1 MAAIELL
8 HTVVFLTLLVGFISI
23 LYYRRFGSVEKFFVY
38 YIWMS
43 AFFELFAMSVNLE
56 SVNNVLVDYGW
67 KNNLPGLHLFT
78 ILQFILLVLFFSR
91 VLQKYLVDFL
101 WKIVLIIGSL
111 LILANSIFIQSIFEF
126 NSYSKTVVELAII
139 LASMFYFVKLML
151 SDIIKDHNVVLT
163 YFVTAVFVN
172 ASVSILIHL
181 FSNSIMQMEQ
191 EFLTQLWNVRTMVNI
206 LTQFIILYGIYLVI
220 TRERKL
226 QNRNQLDISH
236 S

>member
-1 MAAIELL
+1 
-8 HTVVFLTLLVGFISI
+8 
-23 LYYRRFGSVEKFFVY
+23 
-38 YIWMS
+38 MS

-91 VLQKYLVDFL
+91 VLQEYLVDYL
-101 WKIVLIIGSL
+101 WKLVLIIGSL
-111 LILANSIFIQSIFEF
+111 IILANSIFIQSIFTF

-139 LASMFYFVKLML
+139 LASISYFVKLML
-151 SDIIKDHNVVLT
+151 SDKIKDHNVVLT

-226 QNRNQLDISH
+226 QNRTQLDISH

>member
-1 MAAIELL
+1 
-8 HTVVFLTLLVGFISI
+8 
-23 LYYRRFGSVEKFFVY
+23 
-38 YIWMS
+38 MS

>member
-1 MAAIELL
+1 
-8 HTVVFLTLLVGFISI
+8 
-23 LYYRRFGSVEKFFVY
+23 
-38 YIWMS
+38 MS

-91 VLQKYLVDFL
+91 VLQEYLVDFL
-101 WKIVLIIGSL
+101 WKLVLIIGSL
-111 LILANSIFIQSIFEF
+111 LILANSIFIQSIFTF

-139 LASMFYFVKLML
+139 LASISYFVKLML
-151 SDIIKDHNVVLT
+151 SDKIKDHNVVLT

-226 QNRNQLDISH
+226 QNRTQLDISH
-236 S
+236 T